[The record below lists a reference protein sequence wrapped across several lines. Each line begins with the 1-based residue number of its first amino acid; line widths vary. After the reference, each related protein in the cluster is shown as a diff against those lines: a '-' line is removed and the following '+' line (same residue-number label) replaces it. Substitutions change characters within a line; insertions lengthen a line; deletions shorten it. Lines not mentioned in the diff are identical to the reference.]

1 MIEYRD
7 LFLTDK
13 TVLDHVSAYKADL
26 EKYMAT
32 FMLLQNSDV
41 HLDWNV
47 KERVFGTFLIMKNK
61 SAIKFLFSKP
71 FWTILDVRNVIR
83 LLWTKS
89 KDDNDLRLEMRNGR
103 KVKKNRREMLTDII
117 GNMRSSQIERSI
129 LRHSYDA
136 WREVIDFLHI
146 SERVFPDYMPIY
158 VADKAH
164 SESTIGGK
172 SPLMKTIMDGTQ
184 EPTPFIKLMRS
195 VNQDNIEKKLR
206 GVMVDFGMVEF
217 HYLRSK
223 INFTPEIAL
232 AYIEKGDPKNIL
244 RWYDELWY
252 PGTMDAICDR
262 ILNYQGGMIHLPYST
277 YFELIYTQ
285 RNTMLMSNIG
295 RELYAELLRR
305 ADELTTRFH
314 LPIKEPV
321 LIAVDQSSSMS
332 EEQVKIGTVIAA
344 QAAAQLD
351 SDLVY
356 FYGAGYYA
364 GHTNGSKKAEY
375 EDLPQGTIAA
385 IDLIDKH
392 QPIGNTPM
400 AQIMKKYLDAPLSP
414 IGHGIKE
421 LQSIVII
428 TDEEENDTWDLMIL
442 AQAIEKYRE
451 KVGHQIEVLIIRVG
465 SESTHLEETLTA
477 SKIPVIRY
485 DIDNLRHIESL
496 FALMSANTPAFIHDQ
511 QIIARR
517 LKSVP
522 ATTEMYIDQDR
533 NLQAYKK
540 TRDEIFS
547 SVIKGTCTNCSGP
560 LTSEDVTKFRF
571 GGTITCPSCDFS
583 LAPTLFGSHI

>member
-47 KERVFGTFLIMKNK
+47 KERVFGTFLIMKNV

-252 PGTMDAICDR
+252 PSTMDA
-262 ILNYQGGMIHLPYST
+262 
-277 YFELIYTQ
+277 
-285 RNTMLMSNIG
+285 
-295 RELYAELLRR
+295 
-305 ADELTTRFH
+305 
-314 LPIKEPV
+314 
-321 LIAVDQSSSMS
+321 
-332 EEQVKIGTVIAA
+332 
-344 QAAAQLD
+344 
-351 SDLVY
+351 
-356 FYGAGYYA
+356 
-364 GHTNGSKKAEY
+364 
-375 EDLPQGTIAA
+375 
-385 IDLIDKH
+385 
-392 QPIGNTPM
+392 
-400 AQIMKKYLDAPLSP
+400 
-414 IGHGIKE
+414 
-421 LQSIVII
+421 
-428 TDEEENDTWDLMIL
+428 
-442 AQAIEKYRE
+442 
-451 KVGHQIEVLIIRVG
+451 
-465 SESTHLEETLTA
+465 
-477 SKIPVIRY
+477 
-485 DIDNLRHIESL
+485 
-496 FALMSANTPAFIHDQ
+496 
-511 QIIARR
+511 
-517 LKSVP
+517 
-522 ATTEMYIDQDR
+522 
-533 NLQAYKK
+533 
-540 TRDEIFS
+540 
-547 SVIKGTCTNCSGP
+547 
-560 LTSEDVTKFRF
+560 
-571 GGTITCPSCDFS
+571 
-583 LAPTLFGSHI
+583 